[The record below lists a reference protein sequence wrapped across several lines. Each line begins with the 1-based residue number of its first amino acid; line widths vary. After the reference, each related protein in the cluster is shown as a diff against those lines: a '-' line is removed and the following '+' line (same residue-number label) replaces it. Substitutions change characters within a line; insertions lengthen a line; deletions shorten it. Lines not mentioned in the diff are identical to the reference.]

1 MASEYAGFRNANG
14 RVFAPPR
21 RSGPCTIVSS
31 ARPTADSSMSV
42 AGVLPILGS
51 ESVMVR
57 QPRSSATNRTVA
69 LCYIRKSWTRDEKDA
84 ISPERQRN
92 NIQAICDAHNW
103 IPEWYQDTEGHRSG
117 MHEKNR
123 PEWLRLKS
131 RLNDSDVVALVAND
145 LARLHRKSWRIGD
158 LLDFVDQHGIKLV
171 IADPERQM
179 DFSTPQG
186 RMFAQLSA
194 IFDEWYAV
202 DVSQRRKADIA
213 HRKSK

>member
-1 MASEYAGFRNANG
+1 
-14 RVFAPPR
+14 
-21 RSGPCTIVSS
+21 
-31 ARPTADSSMSV
+31 
-42 AGVLPILGS
+42 
-51 ESVMVR
+51 
-57 QPRSSATNRTVA
+57 
-69 LCYIRKSWTRDEKDA
+69 
-84 ISPERQRN
+84 
-92 NIQAICDAHNW
+92 
-103 IPEWYQDTEGHRSG
+103 

-131 RLNDSDVVALVAND
+131 RLGDPDVVALVAND
-145 LARLHRKSWRIGD
+145 LARLHRKGWRIGD
-158 LLDFVDQHGIKLV
+158 LLDFVDQHGIKFV

-213 HRKSK
+213 HRKSKGITVGRAAVRHEARQDNRLSHSIG